1 MLFIF
6 IDLFIYLVIYSI
18 FLIPSF
24 KLLVYKYAVCRTRIA
39 KNDLEITI
47 PNRVH
52 SSKNVPN
59 ILKKGSRSLEV
70 KLI

>member
-1 MLFIF
+1 M
-6 IDLFIYLVIYSI
+6 IYLFVYSI
-18 FLIPSF
+18 FLIASF

-59 ILKKGSRSLEV
+59 ILNKRIKMAGN
-70 KLI
+70 ITYMIN